1 MHLRGANVKLGKIE
15 QDYEPCFKD
24 LFINMLPLLS
34 QRSPRGGGGGEGVLP
49 NVGYIG
55 MFCREGYGFKQFSL
69 GSKKI
74 IYYYLKM
81 KIKSNPN

>member
-1 MHLRGANVKLGKIE
+1 MEGGG
-15 QDYEPCFKD
+15 
-24 LFINMLPLLS
+24 
-34 QRSPRGGGGGEGVLP
+34 GGGGGEGVLP